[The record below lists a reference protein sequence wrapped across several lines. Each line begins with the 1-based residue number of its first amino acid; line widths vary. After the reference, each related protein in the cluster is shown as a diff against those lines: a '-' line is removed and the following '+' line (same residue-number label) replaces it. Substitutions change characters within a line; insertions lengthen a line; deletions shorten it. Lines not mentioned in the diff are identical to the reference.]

1 MTDSEGVGTA
11 QASDVGHYNG
21 DATTAGTRYQ
31 PLTCINSWNVW
42 HHSPPEIFRRTGNGV
57 ERKEER
63 GGEKRGDGMRGG
75 SQAIGDHCAK
85 MAPSRN

>member
-1 MTDSEGVGTA
+1 MDDRFRGGRGTA

-21 DATTAGTRYQ
+21 DATPAGTRYQ

-42 HHSPPEIFRRTGNGV
+42 QRSPPEICRRTGNGV

-63 GGEKRGDGMRGG
+63 GGEGRRKKGGMGCEVAAR
-75 SQAIGDHCAK
+75 Q
-85 MAPSRN
+85 